1 MLFGTSSPLVGTDL
15 LGTLMLLYT
24 DPGTGTL
31 ILQLLAA
38 GFIGAAF
45 YARQFARRA
54 KSLFSKKDGVEE
66 APSSETAELG
76 ESSSDLAKKS
86 E

>member
-1 MLFGTSSPLVGTDL
+1 MLFGMSSPLA
-15 LGTLMLLYT
+15 LLYT

-38 GFIGAAF
+38 ALIGAAF

-54 KSLFSKKDGVEE
+54 KSLFSKNKGGEE
-66 APSSETAELG
+66 GLDASSPAASQPG
-76 ESSSDLAKKS
+76 ESSSDKS